1 MTALGFEFHL
11 TTLLLPHVD
20 SCPIMW
26 NGFVSQPPPGPMV
39 SVVATKLP
47 TGSSSLSAV
56 MSARARNTNTTSE
69 CQGSRAA
76 RRRGGER
83 RLTARTWPCLDHCC
97 PFTVVDAPTCCPR
110 PIHRRRVVDSGA
122 NVAQEQHKPSL
133 GRQPQM
139 LARTRE
145 AADSV
150 ASVAGETTWPRR
162 QVAGGRAHRI
172 E

>member
-20 SCPIMW
+20 SCPTMW
-26 NGFVSQPPPGPMV
+26 NGFVSQPPGPMD

-56 MSARARNTNTTSE
+56 MSARNTTSE
-69 CQGSRAA
+69 CQGSRA
-76 RRRGGER
+76 RRRREA
-83 RLTARTWPCLDHCC
+83 TARTWPCLDHCC